1 MPTQHRDE
9 RFHRLA
15 HALLGVVLFC
25 SALLAGAL
33 SAQEVDRGADGAAL
47 ARSEIPVL
55 RTEGPDET
63 VASFLSLRD
72 ALETAVADYLA
83 APSRRGVAR
92 IDDVLASLRGAI
104 DLEVVPAAGRQRT
117 GDATVLALLDIFG
130 RIDPPASSDLPSG
143 DSFDQAEIAAL
154 RLPGTPLRLVRVET
168 GPRAGEWLFDGT
180 TVTAAPR
187 FLSGIEAAPLH
198 SDLLIDS
205 WTRALPQL
213 TGPVFPPRLSNMLPE
228 GLQTLL
234 GGLPIWK
241 AAVLTVAAGLAGA
254 VVLLVHRLTASLAGR
269 EARSAALL
277 RVTTP
282 FLLLLFLQTLLPR
295 LARALMPFS
304 QMPDVVAFAVTV
316 LSIAALAW
324 LFWSVVQAVV
334 ELRIRSRR
342 HTTGPPDQEL
352 LRVVG
357 VILGALGVLII
368 VTAGAQ
374 RVGIPIVSLAA
385 GLGIGGLA
393 VALAVRPT
401 LENLVG
407 GLMLFIDKPVR
418 IGDFCTFGTHS
429 GTVERIG
436 IRAVKV
442 RALDRT
448 LISIPNARFADME
461 LVNWAACDMMLI
473 HSTMRLRLE
482 TSADQVRY
490 VLAEIRKMLH
500 AHPRIDDDTI
510 RVRYLG
516 PSTAG
521 RDIDL
526 RFYARTREW
535 NEFFAIR
542 EDTFLRMDAILE
554 KAGARYAVPAQV
566 LHVGRDAPADGAL
579 RDAAEAQVAAWREAG
594 TLPFPKFAAQELAG
608 LDDTLDYPPTGSPD
622 AGSAEPY
629 RIATPE
635 TLSQEPRD
643 NEPDTSPRE
652 R

>member
-1 MPTQHRDE
+1 MSPRD
-9 RFHRLA
+9 RAGRGTRAAWAPFA
-15 HALLGVVLFC
+15 ALLSLC
-25 SALLAGAL
+25 LLLACPVA
-33 SAQEVDRGADGAAL
+33 AQEAGTGAAP
-47 ARSEIPVL
+47 AGGPVL

-72 ALETAVADYLA
+72 ALEEAVAAYLA
-83 APSRRGVAR
+83 APSRGGVAR
-92 IDDVLASLRGAI
+92 IDDLLATLRAAI
-104 DLEVVPAAGRQRT
+104 DLEAVPAAGRQRT
-117 GDATVLALLDIFG
+117 GNATALALLDVFG
-130 RIDPPASSDLPSG
+130 RIDPPAPSDLPSG
-143 DSFDQAEIAAL
+143 DRFDEAEIAAV

-168 GPRAGEWLFDGT
+168 GPRAGEWLFDGM
-180 TVTAAPR
+180 TVIAAPR
-187 FLSGIEAAPLH
+187 FLSGIETAPLR
-198 SDLLIDS
+198 SDPPIES

-213 TGPVFPPRLSNMLPE
+213 TGPLFPPRLAARLPE
-228 GLQTLL
+228 GLQALW

-241 AAVLTVAAGLAGA
+241 AAVLAVAAALAAG
-254 VVLLVHRLTASLAGR
+254 VVLVVHRLAASVAGR
-269 EARSAALL
+269 EARGAALM
-277 RVTTP
+277 RVATP
-282 FLLLLFLQTLLPR
+282 LLALFLLHTVLPH
-295 LARALMPFS
+295 LNRALMPFS
-304 QMPDVVAFAVTV
+304 QMPDAVALAAT
-316 LSIAALAW
+316 LASIAALAW
-324 LFWSVVQAVV
+324 LFWSAVQAVV
-334 ELRIRSRR
+334 EVRIRSRR
-342 HTTGPPDQEL
+342 HARGLPDLEL
-352 LRVVG
+352 IRVVG
-357 VILGALGVLII
+357 VILGALGVVAI

-374 RVGIPIVSLAA
+374 RIGIPVVSLAA

-418 IGDFCTFGTHS
+418 IGDFCTFGPHS

-473 HSTMRLRLE
+473 HTTLRLRLE
-482 TSADQVRY
+482 TGADQLRY
-490 VLAEIRKMLH
+490 VLAEIRRMLH
-500 AHPRIDDDTI
+500 AHPRIDDETI

-516 PSTAG
+516 PSEAG

-542 EDTFLRMDAILE
+542 EDTSLRIDEIVAA
-554 KAGARYAVPAQV
+554 AGARTALPAQV
-566 LHVGRDAPADGAL
+566 LHVGRDAPADAAL
-579 RDAAEAQVAAWREAG
+579 RDAAEAHVAAWRAAG
-594 TLPFPKFAAQELAG
+594 RLPFPKFSAAELSG

-635 TLSQEPRD
+635 TLSQEAGHDGPD
-643 NEPDTSPRE
+643 EPDRPRGA